1 MHQKMLFFIQIMFI
15 VKIVMF
21 KEIPLRKC
29 IVPLYTNIKTGT
41 YRPGGTL
48 EEANS
53 VDSYPEIIS
62 EEGLGSWPALS
73 SIPVFLRLFGIS
85 L

>member
-1 MHQKMLFFIQIMFI
+1 MFSNLTGLLKKCTILENYLHQKMLFFIQIMFI

-41 YRPGGTL
+41 CR
-48 EEANS
+48 
-53 VDSYPEIIS
+53 
-62 EEGLGSWPALS
+62 LS
-73 SIPVFLRLFGIS
+73 G
-85 L
+85 

>member
-1 MHQKMLFFIQIMFI
+1 ML
-15 VKIVMF
+15 

-48 EEANS
+48 EKANS

-73 SIPVFLRLFGIS
+73 SIPVFLSSWRIALYYVAHS
-85 L
+85 N